1 MEIST
6 EINKIFGEEMAKI
19 FANKI
24 SDEEFEETA
33 RKIWDDMN
41 LEKRNWSGS
50 REEPEIKRL
59 VKEVIVKR
67 LYEKIEEIL
76 REPIND
82 ELLEIKARSMV
93 EMARKIGEEAII
105 RDMAN
110 NLAKN
115 VLSVY
120 SRDEKIVQKVL
131 DELNVRND
139 NGWR

>member
-24 SDEEFEETA
+24 SDEELEETA

-41 LEKRNWSGS
+41 LEKRTWTGA

-59 VKEVIVKR
+59 VKEAIVKL
-67 LYEKIEEIL
+67 LYEKIEAIL
-76 REPIND
+76 KEPINA
-82 ELLEIKARSMV
+82 EMLEIKARSMV

-120 SRDEKIVQKVL
+120 NRDEKIVQDVIA
-131 DELNVRND
+131 ELNVRNQ
-139 NGWR
+139 NEWR

>member
-1 MEIST
+1 MQIST

-24 SDEEFEETA
+24 SDEELEETA

-41 LEKRNWSGS
+41 LEKRNWSGA

-59 VKEVIVKR
+59 VKEAIVKR

-93 EMARKIGEEAII
+93 EMARKIGEETII

-131 DELNVRND
+131 DELNVRNG